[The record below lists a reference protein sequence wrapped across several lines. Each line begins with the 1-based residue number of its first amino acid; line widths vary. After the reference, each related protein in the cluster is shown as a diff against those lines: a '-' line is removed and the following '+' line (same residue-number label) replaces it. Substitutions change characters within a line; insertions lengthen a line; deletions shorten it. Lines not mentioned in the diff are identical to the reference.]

1 METNNVPEE
10 QQEGQQLTEEQIDI
24 IVMELNKK
32 IMDGIAQADPA
43 SVIAEVKAIMEE
55 LRASTEN
62 LPEPIKENKE
72 SKSALP
78 SSILLRRSSSAPPG
92 AVMPKIQKKTS
103 SSSLQDNL
111 IKFCEKT
118 CDIDLGINIEK

>member
-10 QQEGQQLTEEQIDI
+10 QQEEQQLTEEQIDI

-32 IMDGIAQADPA
+32 IMAEIIQADPA

-55 LRASTEN
+55 LRVCSEN

-103 SSSLQDNL
+103 SSSMQDNL
-111 IKFCEKT
+111 IKFCEET